1 MYLTS
6 RIFSSPDTAF
16 IAYVSL
22 NFIFGLCTMLMTTM
36 PRLLA
41 ILSRAQVSGCGR
53 ACPVAFPTGAG
64 WRRAGLRVHNAREMP
79 ARSHGRPGLVAAGEG
94 HAGRGAVVSQPRG
107 QACCARVWMCGRL
120 APESRGWGWS
130 LWGPELWGRIGAVPT
145 AVPDHP
151 VQAALPSLP
160 PVTPG
165 TQGHPGGGLAGL
177 CGLVVTASSP

>member
-64 WRRAGLRVHNAREMP
+64 W
-79 ARSHGRPGLVAAGEG
+79 
-94 HAGRGAVVSQPRG
+94 Q
-107 QACCARVWMCGRL
+107 
-120 APESRGWGWS
+120 
-130 LWGPELWGRIGAVPT
+130 
-145 AVPDHP
+145 
-151 VQAALPSLP
+151 
-160 PVTPG
+160 
-165 TQGHPGGGLAGL
+165 
-177 CGLVVTASSP
+177 